1 MPQGDSSVTSETG
14 KSRVT
19 QRYRPDDPRLTGGS
33 HIPRPDWIRVPA
45 PTGDNYREL
54 KKLVEEQRLHTV
66 CQSAR
71 CPNIGECW
79 QSRTATFLILGNTCT
94 RRCAFCA
101 VDSGRPTEYD
111 LDEPRRVAEAVAA
124 LQLKY
129 AVVTSVTRDD
139 LDDGGAFIFAETIRR
154 IRATTPGCR
163 VEVLI
168 PDFKGDADALKT
180 VVEAQPDVLNHN
192 IETVERL
199 YSLVRPQAN
208 YRRSLGLLARAKEI
222 DPGAATKSGIM
233 LGLGETDE
241 EVLAA
246 LRDLRAAGCEI
257 VTIGQYLRP
266 SAGHLPIQKY
276 YAPEEFRRFADA
288 GKEIGFRHVESAP
301 LVRSSYHAREQSI
314 MSN

>member
-1 MPQGDSSVTSETG
+1 VSEPGKTGHVTP
-14 KSRVT
+14 
-19 QRYRPDDPRLTGGS
+19 RYRPDDPRLAGGS
-33 HIPRPDWIRVPA
+33 HVPRPDWIRVPA
-45 PTGDNYREL
+45 PTGENYREL
-54 KKLVEEQRLHTV
+54 KGLVESQRLHTV

-101 VDSGRPTEYD
+101 VEGGKPAKYD
-111 LDEPRRVAEAVAA
+111 PDEPRRVGEAVAT

-139 LDDGGAFIFAETIRR
+139 LEDGGAFIFAETIRT

-168 PDFKGDADALKT
+168 PDFQGNADALKL
-180 VVEAQPDVLNHN
+180 VVAAKPDVLNHN

-199 YSLVRPQAN
+199 YSLVRPRAN
-208 YRRSLGLLARAKEI
+208 YRRSLELLARAKQL
-222 DPGAATKSGIM
+222 DPGITTKSGIM

-241 EVLAA
+241 EILAA
-246 LRDLRAAGCEI
+246 LRDLRAAGCVI

-266 SAGHLPIQKY
+266 SAGHLPIRKY
-276 YAPEEFRRFADA
+276 YTPDEFTRFADA
-288 GKEIGFRHVESAP
+288 GKAMGFRHVESAP
-301 LVRSSYHAREQSI
+301 LARSSYHAREQSE
-314 MSN
+314 SPTENR

>member
-1 MPQGDSSVTSETG
+1 
-14 KSRVT
+14 
-19 QRYRPDDPRLTGGS
+19 
-33 HIPRPDWIRVPA
+33 VPA
-45 PTGDNYREL
+45 PTGENYLDL
-54 KKLVEEQRLHTV
+54 KRLVESQRLHTV

-101 VDSGRPTEYD
+101 VDSGQPTEYD
-111 LDEPRRVAEAVAA
+111 LDEPRRLAEAVAA

-139 LDDGGAFIFAETIRR
+139 LEDGGAYIFAETIRM
-154 IRATTPGCR
+154 IHETTPGCR

-168 PDFKGDADALKT
+168 PDFQGDADALKT
-180 VVEAQPDVLNHN
+180 VVDAKPDVLNHN

-199 YSLVRPQAN
+199 YSLVRPQAD
-208 YRRSLGLLARAKEI
+208 YRRSLELLARAKAI
-222 DPGAATKSGIM
+222 DPDAATKSGIM

-241 EVLAA
+241 EILGA
-246 LRDLRAAGCEI
+246 LRDLRAAECEI

-276 YAPEEFRRFADA
+276 YTPEEFQRFADDGQA
-288 GKEIGFRHVESAP
+288 MGFRHVESAP
-301 LVRSSYHAREQSI
+301 LVRSSYHAREQAETE
-314 MSN
+314 

>member
-1 MPQGDSSVTSETG
+1 MTTNSSKG
-14 KSRVT
+14 RVT
-19 QRYRPDDPRLTGGS
+19 QRYRPDDPRLAGGS
-33 HIPRPDWIRVPA
+33 HVPRPDWIRVPA
-45 PTGDNYREL
+45 PTGENYQAL

-94 RRCAFCA
+94 RHCAFCA
-101 VDSGRPTEYD
+101 VDSGKPTEYD
-111 LDEPRRVAEAVAA
+111 LDEPRRVGEAVAA

-139 LDDGGAFIFAETIRR
+139 LDDGGAFIFAETIRT
-154 IRATTPGCR
+154 IRNTTPGCR

-168 PDFKGDADALKT
+168 PDFKGNADALKM
-180 VVEAQPDVLNHN
+180 VIDAKPDVLNHN

-208 YRRSLGLLARAKEI
+208 YRRSLELLARAKAI
-222 DPGAATKSGIM
+222 DPECVTKSGIM

-241 EVLAA
+241 EILGA
-246 LRDLRAAGCEI
+246 LRDLRAADCEI

-276 YAPEEFRRFADA
+276 YTPEEFKRFAEE
-288 GKEIGFRHVESAP
+288 GKAMGFRHVESAP
-301 LVRSSYHAREQSI
+301 LVRSSYHAREQSEI
-314 MSN
+314 AR

>member
-1 MPQGDSSVTSETG
+1 VSENG
-14 KSRVT
+14 KTVRVT
-19 QRYRPDDPRLTGGS
+19 PRYRPDDPRLAGNT
-33 HIPRPDWIRVPA
+33 HVARPDWIRVPA
-45 PTGDNYREL
+45 PTGEQYREL
-54 KKLVEEQRLHTV
+54 KTLVDAQRLHTV

-101 VDSGRPTEYD
+101 VNSGKPSEYD
-111 LDEPRRVAEAVAA
+111 LDEPRRVGKAVAA

-139 LDDGGAFIFAETIRR
+139 LDDGGAAIFAETIRN
-154 IRATTPGCR
+154 IHDTTPGCR

-168 PDFKGDADALKT
+168 PDFQGDAGALKT
-180 VVEAQPDVLNHN
+180 VVDARPDVLNHN

-208 YRRSLGLLARAKEI
+208 YRRSLELLTRAKGFDAETT
-222 DPGAATKSGIM
+222 TKSGIM

-241 EVLAA
+241 EILAA

-266 SAGHLPIQKY
+266 SAGHLPIHKY
-276 YAPEEFRRFADA
+276 YTPAEFTHFAEEGTAM
-288 GKEIGFRHVESAP
+288 GFRHVESAP
-301 LVRSSYHAREQSI
+301 LVRSSYHAREQSETG
-314 MSN
+314 

>member
-1 MPQGDSSVTSETG
+1 MSESG
-14 KSRVT
+14 KAVRVT
-19 QRYRPDDPRLTGGS
+19 PRYRADDPRLAENT
-33 HIPRPDWIRVPA
+33 HVPRPDWIRVPA
-45 PTGDNYREL
+45 PTGDNYLDL
-54 KKLVEEQRLHTV
+54 KKLVEEKRLHTV

-101 VDSGRPTEYD
+101 VDSGKPTEYD
-111 LDEPRRVAEAVAA
+111 LDEPRRVGEAVAA

-139 LDDGGAFIFAETIRR
+139 LDDGGAYIFAETIRK

-168 PDFKGDADALKT
+168 PDFKGDAGALKT
-180 VVEAQPDVLNHN
+180 VVDAQPDVLNHN

-208 YRRSLGLLARAKEI
+208 YRHSLELLARAKEI
-222 DPGAATKSGIM
+222 DQATATKSGIM

-276 YAPEEFRRFADA
+276 YAPEEFRHFADA
-288 GKEIGFRHVESAP
+288 GKAMGFRHVESAP
-301 LVRSSYHAREQSI
+301 LVRSSYHAREQSEA
-314 MSN
+314 

>member
-1 MPQGDSSVTSETG
+1 VSENG
-14 KSRVT
+14 KTVRVT
-19 QRYRPDDPRLTGGS
+19 PRYRPDDPRLAGNT
-33 HIPRPDWIRVPA
+33 HVARPDWIRVPA
-45 PTGDNYREL
+45 PTGEQYREL
-54 KKLVEEQRLHTV
+54 KTLVDAQRLHTV

-101 VDSGRPTEYD
+101 VNSGKPSEYD
-111 LDEPRRVAEAVAA
+111 LDEQRRVGKAVAA

-139 LDDGGAFIFAETIRR
+139 LDDGGAAIFAETIRN
-154 IRATTPGCR
+154 IHDTTPGCR

-168 PDFKGDADALKT
+168 PDFQGDAGALKT
-180 VVEAQPDVLNHN
+180 VVDARPDVLNHN

-208 YRRSLGLLARAKEI
+208 YRRSLELLTRAKGFDAETT
-222 DPGAATKSGIM
+222 TKSGIM

-241 EVLAA
+241 EILAA

-266 SAGHLPIQKY
+266 SAGHLPIHKY
-276 YAPEEFRRFADA
+276 YTPAEFTHFAEEGTAM
-288 GKEIGFRHVESAP
+288 GFRHVESAP
-301 LVRSSYHAREQSI
+301 LVRSSYHAREQSETG
-314 MSN
+314 

>member
-1 MPQGDSSVTSETG
+1 MA
-14 KSRVT
+14 
-19 QRYRPDDPRLTGGS
+19 GGS
-33 HIPRPDWIRVPA
+33 HVPRPDWIRVPA
-45 PTGDNYREL
+45 PTGENYLDL
-54 KKLVEEQRLHTV
+54 KRLVESQRLHTV

-101 VDSGRPTEYD
+101 VDSGQPTEYD
-111 LDEPRRVAEAVAA
+111 LDEPRRVGEAVAA

-139 LDDGGAFIFAETIRR
+139 LEDGGAYIFAETIRN
-154 IRATTPGCR
+154 IRASTPGCR

-168 PDFKGDADALKT
+168 PDFNGDAAALKT
-180 VVEAQPDVLNHN
+180 VVEAKPDVLNHN

-208 YRRSLGLLARAKEI
+208 YRRSLELLALAKAI
-222 DPGAATKSGIM
+222 DPETATKSGIM

-241 EVLAA
+241 EILGA
-246 LRDLRAAGCEI
+246 LRDLRAAECEI

-266 SAGHLPIQKY
+266 SAGHLPIRKY
-276 YAPEEFRRFADA
+276 YTPEEFRRFAEEGQA
-288 GKEIGFRHVESAP
+288 MGFRHVESAP
-301 LVRSSYHAREQSI
+301 LVRSSYHAREQSET
-314 MSN
+314 S